1 MAEPGSSEE
10 SNAPAP
16 GAAEP
21 GEPLTW
27 RERIRRFLFGAPLA
41 LQDETIA
48 HQLSLIPFLA
58 WVGLGADGLSSS
70 AYGPEESFKALGQHT
85 YLAIGLAVAT
95 AATVFLISACYSRI
109 IEKFPHGG
117 GGYVVATKLL
127 GPRVGLVSGCAL
139 LVDYVLTV
147 TVSVAAAGNALR
159 DVLRQVVH
167 FPESWVI
174 PVDVLLLALLLVL
187 NLRGVKE
194 SVVALV
200 PVFLLFLVTHA
211 ALILGGIIAHFGDA
225 AGKVEQLAG
234 DFSSDWS
241 SASLGPWAMLLI
253 FFKAFSLG
261 GGTYPGIEAVSSS
274 MGILREPRVRT
285 AKITMRYMAISLAF
299 VASGLILCYLLWDI
313 RPASDGQ
320 KETMN
325 SLLARAVTAEL
336 PGGRWLVFL
345 TLLSEAALLLV
356 AAQAGFIAGPRT
368 LANLAVDSWA
378 PRRFSALSER
388 LTTQNGVT
396 LMAIASLGALLYAAG
411 ASPAAATGVAAA
423 TSVHAGAHG
432 GDVIGRLV
440 TMYSINV
447 FLTFSLSMLAM
458 TLYWWRTSKEPEQR
472 AKRLALFATGTVVCS
487 SILLVTVC
495 EKFTDGGWMTIVI
508 TGLCVVACLMIRS
521 HYVDVAKRLSVLYS
535 NLANLSL
542 PEKGVER
549 DPDPQQTTAVVLVS
563 SWGGLGIHTVLNVFR
578 SFPDHFKNL
587 LFVSVGVIDSGAF
600 KGDHAVEGLETRT
613 ESMLQRYVD
622 LARRLG
628 VPSTSRLAIGTDAVE
643 SAEELC
649 QRVAKEF
656 PRSIF
661 FAGKVIF
668 REEGF
673 LQRFLHNETA
683 VALQKRLHFGGLTMV
698 ILPARV
704 T

>member
-1 MAEPGSSEE
+1 MTEPRGDEREE
-10 SNAPAP
+10 APAQDAVERD
-16 GAAEP
+16 GV
-21 GEPLTW
+21 LTW
-27 RERIRRFLFGAPLA
+27 RERARRWLFGAPLA
-41 LQDETIA
+41 LQDETFA

-95 AATVFLISACYSRI
+95 ALTVFLISSCYSRI

-159 DVLRQVVH
+159 DVLRQVMH

-174 PVDVLLLALLLVL
+174 PIDVLLIALLLVL

-211 ALILGGIIAHFGDA
+211 ALIIGGIVAHLGDA
-225 AGKVEQLAG
+225 GTKVGELAEGFSG
-234 DFSSDWS
+234 DFDSGSF
-241 SASLGPWAMLLI
+241 GPWAMLLV
-253 FFKAFSLG
+253 FFRAFSLG
-261 GGTYPGIEAVSSS
+261 GGTYTGIEAVSSS
-274 MGILREPRVRT
+274 MGILREPRVQT
-285 AKITMRYMAISLAF
+285 AKTTMRYMAISLAF
-299 VASGLILCYLLWDI
+299 VASGLILSYLLWDI
-313 RPASDGQ
+313 RPAPDGQ

-345 TLLSEAALLLV
+345 TLLSEAVLLLV

-368 LANLAVDSWA
+368 LANLAIDSWA

-396 LMAIASLGALLYAAG
+396 LMAIASVVALLYAAG
-411 ASPAAATGVAAA
+411 ATPGEA
-423 TSVHAGAHG
+423 TSATSGHGGAHG

-447 FLTFSLSMLAM
+447 FVTFTLSMLAM
-458 TLYWWRTSKEPEQR
+458 TLYWWRTSKEPELRQR
-472 AKRLALFATGTVVCS
+472 RLALFATGTVICS

-495 EKFTDGGWMTIVI
+495 EKFTDGGWMTIVV
-508 TGLCVVACLMIRS
+508 TTLCVLACLVVRR
-521 HYVDVAKRLSVLYS
+521 HYVDVAKRLSALYS
-535 NLANLSL
+535 GLADISL
-542 PEKGVER
+542 PDQGVQSA
-549 DPDPQQTTAVVLVS
+549 PDPERPTAVVLVS
-563 SWGGLGIHTVLNVFR
+563 NWGGLGIHTVLNVFR
-578 SFPDHFKNL
+578 SFPDHFKNVV
-587 LFVSVGVIDSGAF
+587 FVSVGVIDSGAF
-600 KGDHAVEGLETRT
+600 KGDHAVEGLENRT
-613 ESMLQRYVD
+613 ESMLGRYVD

-628 VPSTSRLAIGTDAVE
+628 VPSASRFAIGTDAVE
-643 SAEELC
+643 AAEELC

-656 PRSIF
+656 PRSTF

>member
-1 MAEPGSSEE
+1 MTESGSHETNEPPPPSPE
-10 SNAPAP
+10 
-16 GAAEP
+16 AADETLSF
-21 GEPLTW
+21 GE
-27 RERIRRFLFGAPLA
+27 RARRMLIGAPIA

-48 HQLSLIPFLA
+48 HQLALIPFLA

-70 AYGPEESFKALGQHT
+70 AYGPEESFKALREHS

-95 AATVFLISACYSRI
+95 ALTVFLISACYSRI

-127 GPRVGLVSGCAL
+127 GPRVGLISGCAL

-159 DVLRQVVH
+159 DVLRQVMP

-174 PVDVLLLALLLVL
+174 PVDVVLIVLLLVL

-200 PVFLLFLVTHA
+200 PVFILFLITHA
-211 ALILGGIIAHFGDA
+211 VLIVGGIAFHLGDA
-225 AGKVEQLAG
+225 GTRVEVMADG
-234 DFSSDWS
+234 FKSDWNNPS
-241 SASLGPWAMLLI
+241 FGPLAMLLL

-261 GGTYPGIEAVSSS
+261 GGTYTGIEAVSSS
-274 MGILREPRVRT
+274 MGILREPRVKT
-285 AKITMRYMAISLAF
+285 AKTTMRYMSISLAF
-299 VASGLILCYLLWDI
+299 VASGLILCYLLWEI
-313 RPASDGQ
+313 EPSASGQ

-325 SLLARAVTAEL
+325 SLLARRMAEGI
-336 PGGRWLVFL
+336 PGGRWFVFL
-345 TLLSEAALLLV
+345 ALLSEAALLLV

-378 PRRFSALSER
+378 PRRFSAVSER

-396 LMAIASLGALLYAAG
+396 LMALASVGALLYSASASDAHAASG
-411 ASPAAATGVAAA
+411 G
-423 TSVHAGAHG
+423 HG
-432 GDVIGRLV
+432 GSDVIGRLV

-458 TLYWWRTSKEPEQR
+458 TFYWVRTSRDPEVR
-472 AKRLALFATGTVVCS
+472 SKRIALFATGTVVCS
-487 SILLVTVC
+487 SILVVTVC
-495 EKFTDGGWMTIVI
+495 EKFTDGGWVTIVV
-508 TGLCVVACLMIRS
+508 TGFCVALCLLIRR
-521 HYVDVAKRLSVLYS
+521 HYVNVAKRLSALYS
-535 NLANLSL
+535 DLANLPL
-542 PEKGVER
+542 PETRVER
-549 DPDPQQTTAVVLVS
+549 DPDPTQPTAVVLVS

-578 SFPDHFKNL
+578 AFPDHFKNL
-587 LFVSVGVIDSGAF
+587 IFVSVGVIDSGAF
-600 KGDHAVEGLETRT
+600 KGEHAVEGLETRT
-613 ESMLQRYVD
+613 ESMLLRYVD

-628 VPSTSRLAIGTDAVE
+628 LPSAARHAIGTDAVE
-643 SAEELC
+643 AAEELAH
-649 QRVAKEF
+649 RVAKEF
-656 PRSIF
+656 PRSTF

-668 REEGF
+668 KEEGF

-704 T
+704 C